1 MKYKLLLLL
10 LVLHSFIFAQD
21 KIGNKIYKYGDL
33 YHSIQGTTVISFEQA
48 KAKAMSK
55 TIEYFS
61 KAGANVKSLKS
72 LYLPGTEISEDNF
85 VNMLNENNIETLILI
100 DIIDSSS
107 ATMNKTT
114 SSAFSSVNASAKASV
129 KASENARVYQNK
141 AKSTSSAGSV
151 NTSKTVDFIT
161 EMSLRLTIFSKKD
174 AFSKPVAVVEGR
186 ATNGSPDTTAD
197 QIARRIVRRMAK
209 ALEKQNAF

>member
-1 MKYKLLLLL
+1 MKYKLLLVL
-10 LVLHSFIFAQD
+10 LVLHSFIIAQE
-21 KIGNKIYKYGDL
+21 KIGNKIYKYGDI

-114 SSAFSSVNASAKASV
+114 SSAFSSVNASAKAS
-129 KASENARVYQNK
+129 ANGSVYQRK

-174 AFSKPVAVVEGR
+174 SFSKPLAVVEGR